1 MIWQIYKVFFTYH
14 FTRSLS
20 FVAAA
25 KFSLFTFHFS
35 LKIANFA
42 NSFAKL
48 QCTRQFKEKQAFLLH
63 CSRFFVTL
71 ASPKLLH
78 LGKAQINLAF
88 HSTFR
93 NFANKNKTFYNTTML
108 QIRCKNNNM
117 TKSFPEGTSLL
128 DVYQEFADDIKLP
141 YPVVSAKVNN
151 ASQGLKFRLYQN
163 RDVEFLDAREGS
175 GHRVYVRSLCFVL
188 YKATQDLFPGS
199 KLFIEHTISRGYYCN
214 FKKKGYEPMVEGD
227 VEKIRERMQE
237 IINLDMPFRRN
248 EATTEE
254 ALRVFAERGLTD
266 KVKLLESSG
275 QIYSDYYMLG
285 DTADYYYGPLVPS
298 AGYLTVWGLE
308 TYHDG
313 MLLRVPDWNN
323 PTQLAEK
330 VDMPKT
336 YEMFAEKTK
345 WDIIMR
351 LSNAGD
357 VNKAILKGHASE
369 LIQVSEALQEKK
381 IVQIAEEIDR
391 RFHDEEN
398 PVRMVLITG
407 PSSSGKTTFCKRL
420 SVQLLA
426 CGLRPLSFSTDDYF
440 VNRLDTPKL
449 PNGDY
454 DFDNIE
460 TVEYHLL
467 EDHLLRLMKGERVE
481 IPEYNFVTGKREW
494 NGKKLKLAGDT
505 VLIIEGIHAL
515 NPLLTKKIPDSLKY
529 KIYISALTSI
539 SLDDHNWIPVRD
551 NRLLRRII
559 RDYNKGAYTAQQ
571 TIAQWKNVCEA
582 EDQWIFPFQETAD
595 AMFNSALNIE
605 FAVLR
610 THAEIILA
618 SVPKNCDE
626 YAEAHRLL
634 KFLRYFIPISDKEIP
649 PTSIMREFVGGSS
662 FKYPR

>member
-1 MIWQIYKVFFTYH
+1 
-14 FTRSLS
+14 
-20 FVAAA
+20 
-25 KFSLFTFHFS
+25 
-35 LKIANFA
+35 
-42 NSFAKL
+42 
-48 QCTRQFKEKQAFLLH
+48 
-63 CSRFFVTL
+63 
-71 ASPKLLH
+71 
-78 LGKAQINLAF
+78 
-88 HSTFR
+88 
-93 NFANKNKTFYNTTML
+93 ML
-108 QIRCKNNNM
+108 QIRCKNNNV

-128 DVYQEFADDIKLP
+128 DVYQELADDVKLP

-151 ASQGLKFRLYQN
+151 VSQGLKFRVYQN

-175 GHRVYVRSLCFVL
+175 GHRVYVRSLSFLL

-199 KLFIEHTISRGYYCN
+199 KLFIEHSLSRGYYCN
-214 FKKKGYEPMVEGD
+214 FKKKNTGGEKVTDED
-227 VEKIRERMQE
+227 VAKIKARMQE
-237 IINLDMPFRRN
+237 IVSLDMPFRRT
-248 EATTEE
+248 EATTDEVI
-254 ALRVFAERGLTD
+254 RVFTERGFQD
-266 KVKLLESSG
+266 KVKLLETSG
-275 QIYSDYYMLG
+275 QIYSDYYTLG
-285 DTADYYYGPLVPS
+285 DTVDYYYGPLVPS
-298 AGYLTVWGLE
+298 AGYLQVWDLERHEEGL
-308 TYHDG
+308 
-313 MLLRVPDWNN
+313 LLRVPDWNC
-323 PTQLAEK
+323 PSKVAEK
-330 VDMPKT
+330 VAQPKT
-336 YEMFAEKTK
+336 FEMFAEKTH

-357 VNKAILKGHASE
+357 VNKAIMRGHAPE

-391 RFHDEEN
+391 RFHQEKD
-398 PVRMVLITG
+398 PVRLVLITG

-426 CGLRPLSFSTDDYF
+426 CGLRPISFSTDDYF

-460 TVEYHLL
+460 TVDYHLM
-467 EDHLLRLMKGERVE
+467 EEHLMRLMDGERME

-494 NGKKLKLAGDT
+494 NGKKLKLGGDT

-515 NPLLTKKIPDSLKY
+515 NPLLTKKLPDSLKY

-539 SLDDHNWIPVRD
+539 SIDDHNWIPVRD

-582 EDQWIFPFQETAD
+582 EDQWIFPYQETAD
-595 AMFNSALNIE
+595 VMFNSALNIE

-618 SVPKNCDE
+618 SVPKNCPE
-626 YAEAHRLL
+626 YSEAHRLL
-634 KFLRYFIPISDKEIP
+634 KFIHFFLPVSDKEIP

-662 FKYPR
+662 FKY

>member
-1 MIWQIYKVFFTYH
+1 
-14 FTRSLS
+14 
-20 FVAAA
+20 
-25 KFSLFTFHFS
+25 
-35 LKIANFA
+35 
-42 NSFAKL
+42 
-48 QCTRQFKEKQAFLLH
+48 
-63 CSRFFVTL
+63 
-71 ASPKLLH
+71 
-78 LGKAQINLAF
+78 
-88 HSTFR
+88 
-93 NFANKNKTFYNTTML
+93 ML
-108 QIRCKNNNM
+108 QIRCKNNNK

-128 DVYQEFADDIKLP
+128 DVYQEFAPELQMP

-163 RDVEFLDAREGS
+163 RDVEFLDARQGS

-188 YKATQDLFPGS
+188 YKAASDVFPGS

-214 FKKKGYEPMVEGD
+214 FKKKGGEPLAEGD
-227 VEKIRERMQE
+227 VERIHERMEE
-237 IINLDMPFRRN
+237 IIALDMPFRRN
-248 EATTEE
+248 EATNEE
-254 ALRVFAERGLTD
+254 AIRVFAERGFTD
-266 KVKLLESSG
+266 KVKLLETSG

-285 DTADYYYGPLVPS
+285 DTVDYYYGPLVPS
-298 AGYLTVWGLE
+298 AGYLKVWDVE
-308 TYHDG
+308 PYHDG

-323 PTQLAEK
+323 PLVLAEK

-336 YEMFAEKTK
+336 YEMFAEKTR

-357 VNKAILKGHASE
+357 VNKAIMKGHASE

-391 RFHDEEN
+391 RFRAEEN
-398 PVRMVLITG
+398 PVRIILITG

-420 SVQLLA
+420 SIQLLA
-426 CGLRPLSFSTDDYF
+426 CGLRPYSISTDDYF
-440 VNRLDTPKL
+440 VNRVDTPKL

-454 DFDNIE
+454 DFDNVE
-460 TVEYHLL
+460 TVEYSLL
-467 EDHLLRLMKGERVE
+467 EDHLTRLMKGERVE
-481 IPEYNFVTGKREW
+481 VPEYNFVTGKREY
-494 NGKKLKLAGDT
+494 NGKKVKLSSDS

-515 NPLLTKKIPDSLKY
+515 NPLLTQKIDDSKKF

-559 RDYNKGAYTAQQ
+559 RDYNKGAFTAQQ
-571 TIAQWKNVCEA
+571 TISQWKNVCEA
-582 EDQWIFPFQETAD
+582 EDKWIFPFQETAD

-610 THAEIILA
+610 THAEIILS
-618 SVPKNCDE
+618 SVPKNCPE
-626 YAEAHRLL
+626 YSEAHRLL
-634 KFLRYFIPISDKEIP
+634 KFIHYFIPVDDKEIP

-662 FKYPR
+662 FKYR

>member
-1 MIWQIYKVFFTYH
+1 
-14 FTRSLS
+14 
-20 FVAAA
+20 
-25 KFSLFTFHFS
+25 
-35 LKIANFA
+35 
-42 NSFAKL
+42 
-48 QCTRQFKEKQAFLLH
+48 
-63 CSRFFVTL
+63 
-71 ASPKLLH
+71 
-78 LGKAQINLAF
+78 
-88 HSTFR
+88 
-93 NFANKNKTFYNTTML
+93 ML
-108 QIRCKNNNM
+108 QIRCKNNGM
-117 TKSFPEGTSLL
+117 TKSFPEGCSLL
-128 DVYQEFADDIKLP
+128 DVYQAFADDIHLP

-151 ASQGLKFRLYQN
+151 AAQGLKFRLYQN

-175 GHRVYVRSLCFVL
+175 GHRCYVRSLCFVL
-188 YKATQDLFPGS
+188 YKATQDLFAGS

-214 FKKKGYEPMVEGD
+214 FKKRSGDGLDEGD
-227 VEKIRERMQE
+227 VERISRRMQE
-237 IINLDMPFRRN
+237 IVALDMPFRRN
-248 EATTEE
+248 EATNEE
-254 ALRVFAERGLTD
+254 AIRVFAERGFTD
-266 KVKLLESSG
+266 KVKLLETSG
-275 QIYSDYYMLG
+275 QLYSDYYTLG

-298 AGYLTVWGLE
+298 AGYLTVWALE
-308 TYHDG
+308 PFHEG
-313 MLLRVPDWNN
+313 MLLRVPDWHD
-323 PTQLAEK
+323 PSRLTEK

-336 YEMFAEKTK
+336 YEMFAEKTR

-357 VNKAILKGHASE
+357 VNRAVMRGHASE

-391 RFHDEEN
+391 RYRDPEH
-398 PVRMVLITG
+398 PIKIVLITG

-420 SVQLLA
+420 SIQLLA
-426 CGLRPLSFSTDDYF
+426 CGLRPLSISTDDYF
-440 VNRLDTPKL
+440 VNRVDTPLL

-460 TVEYHLL
+460 TVEYALL
-467 EDHLLRLMKGERVE
+467 QDHLQRLMRGERVE
-481 IPEYNFVTGKREW
+481 VPEYNFTTGKREW
-494 NGKKLKLAGDT
+494 NGKKLRLGSDS

-515 NPLLTKKIPDSLKY
+515 NPLLTQSIDDTLKY

-559 RDYNKGAYTAQQ
+559 RDYNKGAFSARE

-582 EDQWIFPFQETAD
+582 EDKWIFPYQETAD
-595 AMFNSALNIE
+595 VMFNSALNIE

-618 SVPKNCDE
+618 SVQKNCPE

-634 KFLRYFIPISDKEIP
+634 KFIHYFLPVSDKEIP

-662 FKYPR
+662 FKY

>member
-1 MIWQIYKVFFTYH
+1 V
-14 FTRSLS
+14 
-20 FVAAA
+20 
-25 KFSLFTFHFS
+25 
-35 LKIANFA
+35 
-42 NSFAKL
+42 
-48 QCTRQFKEKQAFLLH
+48 
-63 CSRFFVTL
+63 
-71 ASPKLLH
+71 
-78 LGKAQINLAF
+78 
-88 HSTFR
+88 
-93 NFANKNKTFYNTTML
+93 
-108 QIRCKNNNM
+108 

-128 DVYQEFADDIKLP
+128 DVYQEFADEIKLP

-151 ASQGLKFRLYQN
+151 ASEGLKFRLYQN

-188 YKATQDLFPGS
+188 YKATQDVFPGS

-214 FKKKGYEPMVEGD
+214 FKKKNMESLAEGD
-227 VEKIRERMQE
+227 VERIAMRMQQ
-237 IINLDMPFRRN
+237 IVQMDMPFRRN
-248 EATTEE
+248 EATNEE
-254 ALRVFAERGLTD
+254 AIRVFAERGFTD
-266 KVKLLESSG
+266 KVKLLETSG
-275 QIYSDYYMLG
+275 QIYSDYYTLG

-308 TYHDG
+308 PYHDG
-313 MLLRVPDWNN
+313 MLLRVPDWHN
-323 PTQLAEK
+323 PTVLAEK

-336 YEMFAEKTK
+336 YEMFAEKTR

-357 VNKAILKGHASE
+357 VNRAILKGHASE

-381 IVQIAEEIDR
+381 IVKIAEEIER
-391 RFHDEEN
+391 RFHVDEN
-398 PVRMVLITG
+398 PIRLVLITG

-426 CGLRPLSFSTDDYF
+426 CGLRPMSFSTDDYF
-440 VNRLDTPKL
+440 VNRVDTPKL

-460 TVEYHLL
+460 AVDYALL
-467 EDHLLRLMKGERVE
+467 EDHVTRLMKGERVE
-481 IPEYNFVTGKREW
+481 VPEYNFTTGLREW
-494 NGKKLKLAGDT
+494 NGKKLKLSNDT

-515 NPLLTKKIPDSLKY
+515 NPLLTKKIDDSLKY
-529 KIYISALTSI
+529 RIYISALTSI

-559 RDYNKGAYTAQQ
+559 RDYNKGAFTAQQ

-582 EDQWIFPFQETAD
+582 EDKWIFPFQETAD
-595 AMFNSALNIE
+595 VMFNSALNIE

-618 SVPKNCDE
+618 SVPRNCPE
-626 YAEAHRLL
+626 YAEAHRLM
-634 KFLRYFIPISDKEIP
+634 KFIHYFLPVSDKEIP
-649 PTSIMREFVGGSS
+649 PTSIMREFLGGSS
-662 FKYPR
+662 FKY

>member
-1 MIWQIYKVFFTYH
+1 
-14 FTRSLS
+14 
-20 FVAAA
+20 
-25 KFSLFTFHFS
+25 
-35 LKIANFA
+35 
-42 NSFAKL
+42 
-48 QCTRQFKEKQAFLLH
+48 
-63 CSRFFVTL
+63 
-71 ASPKLLH
+71 
-78 LGKAQINLAF
+78 
-88 HSTFR
+88 
-93 NFANKNKTFYNTTML
+93 ML
-108 QIRCKNNNM
+108 QIRCKN
-117 TKSFPEGTSLL
+117 TKLTQSFPEGTSLL
-128 DVYQEFADDIKLP
+128 EVYQEFANDINLP

-188 YKATQDLFPGS
+188 YKATQDVFPGS

-214 FKKKGYEPMVEGD
+214 FKKKNFEPLSDGD
-227 VEKIRERMQE
+227 VESISARMQE
-237 IINLDMPFRRN
+237 IINLDMPFRRHESTN
-248 EATTEE
+248 EE
-254 ALRVFAERGLTD
+254 AIRVFSERGLAD
-266 KVKLLESSG
+266 KVKLLETSG
-275 QIYSDYYMLG
+275 QIYSDYYTLG
-285 DTADYYYGPLVPS
+285 DTPDYYYGPLVPS
-298 AGYLTVWGLE
+298 AGYLNVWALE
-308 TYHDG
+308 PYHDG
-313 MLLRVPDWNN
+313 MLLRVPDWYN
-323 PTQLAEK
+323 PTILAEK

-336 YEMFAEKTK
+336 YEMFAEKTR

-357 VNKAILKGHASE
+357 VNKAIQKGHASE

-391 RFHDEEN
+391 RFHRKEN
-398 PVRMVLITG
+398 PVRLILITG
-407 PSSSGKTTFCKRL
+407 PSSSGKTTFTKRL
-420 SVQLLA
+420 SIQLLA
-426 CGLRPLSFSTDDYF
+426 CGLRPISFSTDDYF
-440 VNRLDTPKL
+440 VNRVDTPKL

-460 TVEYHLL
+460 TVDYNLL
-467 EDHLLRLMKGERVE
+467 EEHLVKLMHGERVE
-481 IPEYNFVTGKREW
+481 VPEYNFVTGKREW
-494 NGKKLKLAGDT
+494 NGKKLKLANDT

-515 NPLLTKKIPDSLKY
+515 NPILTKKISDEVKF

-559 RDYNKGAYTAQQ
+559 RDYNKGAYTAQE

-618 SVPKNCDE
+618 SVPKNCPE

-634 KFLRYFIPISDKEIP
+634 KFIHYFLPVSDKEIP
-649 PTSIMREFVGGSS
+649 PTSIMREFLGGSS
-662 FKYPR
+662 FKY

>member
-1 MIWQIYKVFFTYH
+1 
-14 FTRSLS
+14 
-20 FVAAA
+20 
-25 KFSLFTFHFS
+25 
-35 LKIANFA
+35 
-42 NSFAKL
+42 
-48 QCTRQFKEKQAFLLH
+48 
-63 CSRFFVTL
+63 
-71 ASPKLLH
+71 
-78 LGKAQINLAF
+78 
-88 HSTFR
+88 
-93 NFANKNKTFYNTTML
+93 ML
-108 QIRCKNNNM
+108 QIRCKNNNI

-128 DVYQEFADDIKLP
+128 DVYQEYADDLQMQN
-141 YPVVSAKVNN
+141 PVVAALVNN
-151 ASQGLKFRLYQN
+151 TAQGLKFRLYQN
-163 RDVEFLDAREGS
+163 RDVEFLDAREGP
-175 GHRVYVRSLCFVL
+175 GHRAYVRSLCFVL

-214 FKKKGYEPMVEGD
+214 FKKRGNDALTEDDIDRIK
-227 VEKIRERMQE
+227 ERMQE

-254 ALRVFAERGLTD
+254 AVRVFSERGFSD
-266 KVKLLESSG
+266 KVKLLETSG

-285 DTADYYYGPLVPS
+285 DTVDFYYGPLVPS
-298 AGYLTVWGLE
+298 ASYLTVWGLE
-308 TYHDG
+308 PYHDG
-313 MLLRVPDWNN
+313 MLLRVPDWND
-323 PTQLAEK
+323 PSRLAEK

-336 YEMFAEKTK
+336 YEMFAEKTR

-391 RFHDEEN
+391 RFHREEN

-426 CGLRPLSFSTDDYF
+426 CGLRPYSVSTDDYF
-440 VNRLDTPKL
+440 VNRVDTPLL

-460 TVEYHLL
+460 TVEYRLL
-467 EDHLLRLMKGERVE
+467 QDHLQRLMQGERVE
-481 IPEYNFVTGKREW
+481 VPEYNFTTGKREW
-494 NGKKLKLAGDT
+494 NGKKLKLSGDT

-515 NPLLTKKIPDSLKY
+515 NPLLTQAIPDSAKF

-559 RDYNKGAYTAQQ
+559 RDYNKGAFTAQE
-571 TIAQWKNVCEA
+571 TISQWPNVCEA
-582 EDQWIFPFQETAD
+582 EDQWIFPYQETAD
-595 AMFNSALNIE
+595 VMFNSALNIE

-610 THAEIILA
+610 PHAEVILA
-618 SVPKNCDE
+618 SVPKNCPQYTD
-626 YAEAHRLL
+626 AHRLL
-634 KFLRYFIPISDKEIP
+634 KFLHYFIPVSDKEIP

-662 FKYPR
+662 FKYKA

>member
-1 MIWQIYKVFFTYH
+1 MIC
-14 FTRSLS
+14 
-20 FVAAA
+20 FV
-25 KFSLFTFHFS
+25 
-35 LKIANFA
+35 
-42 NSFAKL
+42 
-48 QCTRQFKEKQAFLLH
+48 LL
-63 CSRFFVTL
+63 
-71 ASPKLLH
+71 
-78 LGKAQINLAF
+78 
-88 HSTFR
+88 STFR
-93 NFANKNKTFYNTTML
+93 NFAKISITML
-108 QIRCKNNNM
+108 QIRCKNNNV
-117 TKSFPEGTSLL
+117 TKSFPEGCSLL
-128 DVYQEFADDIKLP
+128 DVYQEFADEIQLP

-163 RDVEFLDAREGS
+163 RDVEFLDARGGS
-175 GHRVYVRSLCFVL
+175 GHRVYVRSLSFVL

-199 KLFIEHTISRGYYCN
+199 KLFIEHSLSRGYYCN
-214 FKKKGYEPMVEGD
+214 FKKRNNEPLTDED
-227 VEKIRERMQE
+227 VERLRKRIQE
-237 IINLDMPFRRN
+237 IIDLDMPFRRS

-254 ALRVFAERGLTD
+254 AIRVFAERGFSD
-266 KVKLLESSG
+266 KVKLLETCG
-275 QIYSDYYMLG
+275 QAYTDYYMLG
-285 DTADYYYGPLVPS
+285 DTVDYYYGPLVPS
-298 AGYLTVWGLE
+298 AGYLKVWGLE
-308 TYHDG
+308 RYQEG
-313 MLLRVPDWNN
+313 LLLRVPDWYN
-323 PTQLAEK
+323 PLKLAEK

-336 YEMFAEKTK
+336 FGMFAEKVR

-357 VNKAILKGHASE
+357 VNKAVLKGHATE

-391 RFHDEEN
+391 RFHQEEN
-398 PVRMVLITG
+398 PIRIVLITG

-420 SVQLLA
+420 SIQLLA

-440 VNRLDTPKL
+440 VNRTETPKL

-460 TVEYHLL
+460 TVEYSLL
-467 EDHLLRLMKGERVE
+467 EDHLMRLMKGERVE
-481 IPEYNFVTGKREW
+481 VPEYNFATGKREW
-494 NGKKLKLAGDT
+494 NGKRLKLAGDT

-559 RDYNKGAYTAQQ
+559 RDYNKGAFTAQQ

-582 EDQWIFPFQETAD
+582 EDKWIFPYQETAD
-595 AMFNSALNIE
+595 VMFNSALNIE

-610 THAEIILA
+610 THAEIILTT
-618 SVPKNCDE
+618 VPKNCPE

-634 KFLRYFIPISDKEIP
+634 KFIHYFIPVSDKEIP

-662 FKYPR
+662 FKY